1 MAAPTIVFAYQALV
15 SCISILLKVDPAYD
29 WVICPGSTNCLCPEG
44 FTGQTGGAAPRCLK
58 FSTANQFCDPKTLVT
73 QVSKFFKQKRITLS
87 NWLVGKKIGGE
98 GGEKRKKR
106 EGENREKER
115 IINHPQICDR

>member
-29 WVICPGSTNCLCPEG
+29 WVICPGSTNCLCPDG

-58 FSTANQFCDPKTLVT
+58 FATANQFCDPKTLVT
-73 QVSKFFKQKRITLS
+73 QVSKFFKQKK
-87 NWLVGKKIGGE
+87 NHPVELVGWKKIGGE
-98 GGEKRKKR
+98 GGRREKR
-106 EGENREKER
+106 EGENREKK
-115 IINHPQICDR
+115 NHQLSTNL

>member
-1 MAAPTIVFAYQALV
+1 MAAPTVVFAYQALV

-58 FSTANQFCDPKTLVT
+58 LSTANQFCDPKTLVT

-87 NWLVGKKIGGE
+87 KWLDGKKLEERGGE
-98 GGEKRKKR
+98 E
-106 EGENREKER
+106 
-115 IINHPQICDR
+115 

>member
-1 MAAPTIVFAYQALV
+1 MASPTIVFAYQALV

-58 FSTANQFCDPKTLVT
+58 FATANQFCDPKTLVT
-73 QVSKFFKQKRITLS
+73 QVSKFFKTKKESPCRTG
-87 NWLVGKKIGGE
+87 WLEKNRRR
-98 GGEKRKKR
+98 GGEKKKKR
-106 EGENREKER
+106 RGKQRKEQ
-115 IINHPQICDR
+115 NHQSFANL

>member
-44 FTGQTGGAAPRCLK
+44 FTGQTGGAQPRCLK
-58 FSTANQFCDPKTLVT
+58 FATANQFCDPKTLIT
-73 QVSKFFKQKRITLS
+73 QVSKFFKSPCK
-87 NWLVGKKIGGE
+87 NAGVGGKGE
-98 GGEKRKKR
+98 GEEKKR
-106 EGENREKER
+106 QKQK
-115 IINHPQICDR
+115 PTKK

>member
-1 MAAPTIVFAYQALV
+1 MAPPTIVFAYQALV

-29 WVICPGSTNCLCPEG
+29 WVICPGSTNCLCPDG

-58 FSTANQFCDPKTLVT
+58 FATANQFCDPKTLVT

-87 NWLVGKKIGGE
+87 NWLVGKK
-98 GGEKRKKR
+98 
-106 EGENREKER
+106 
-115 IINHPQICDR
+115 